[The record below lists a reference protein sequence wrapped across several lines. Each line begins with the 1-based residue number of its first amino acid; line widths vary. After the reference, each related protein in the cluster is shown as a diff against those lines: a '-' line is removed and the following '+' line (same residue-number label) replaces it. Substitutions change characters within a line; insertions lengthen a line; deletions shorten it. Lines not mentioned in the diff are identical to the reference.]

1 MGWAGKKRKGKEGEG
16 EGEEEGEREGEGE
29 REAEGQGKGKE
40 RRDSPYTPPTSRS
53 PAPDAAA
60 SIPFISKKAKLVPR
74 KAR

>member
-29 REAEGQGKGKE
+29 REAEGRVKGKE

-53 PAPDAAA
+53 PAPDAE
-60 SIPFISKKAKLVPR
+60 ILEVLLQLLLLLPR
-74 KAR
+74 QLL